1 MEAMTRKPF
10 QGVMNIIRFNWHF
23 YVAAA
28 AVVSILLATSM
39 MLDMP
44 AFRICILIAA
54 GVVLSILI
62 SLLVSYYVYD
72 RSDLYSFRWLQQF
85 RESTDLNIINV
96 HAGFDETSGI
106 LRNNF
111 LGSTLRVFDF
121 YDPQKHTEISLARA
135 RKAYPAFSETL
146 KIKTNHFPV
155 QANSVDFIFNIFA
168 LHEVRDRKERIH
180 FIKQQ
185 AVALKNTGNIVVV
198 EHLRDLPNFLAY
210 NLGFLH
216 FLAGREWYDN
226 FQQAGL
232 SVGNKFNITCFIT
245 VFVLKKADGN
255 TP

>member
-28 AVVSILLATSM
+28 AVVSILLAASM
-39 MLDMP
+39 MLDML

-54 GVVLSILI
+54 GIVISTFI

-72 RSDLYSFRWLQQF
+72 RSDLYSFRWLQRF
-85 RESTDLNIINV
+85 RESANLNIINV

-111 LGSTLRVFDF
+111 PKANLRVFDF
-121 YDPQKHTEISLARA
+121 YDPQKHTEISIARA
-135 RKAYPAFSETL
+135 REAHPAFPETL

-155 QANSVDFIFNIFA
+155 LANSVDSIFNVFA
-168 LHEVRDRKERIH
+168 LHEVRDRKERIQ
-180 FIKQQ
+180 FIEQQ

-210 NLGFLH
+210 NIGFFH

-232 SVGNKFNITCFIT
+232 SVDNKFKITCFIT
-245 VFVLKKADGN
+245 VFVLKKTDGN